1 MANPTPKS
9 KENSV
14 SCVYMPIR
22 ILPFVFPLLL
32 IVFLPF
38 FQDFYDTGRWVVMII
53 ATLFLSLIYG
63 IRVIQTK
70 KIHLAISPV
79 SIGFGALTI
88 AAMVSLL
95 TASTNKI
102 EALVHPLGA
111 VTYACLFFISLLL
124 PHMLTKEQ
132 KNHMQWTIISIT
144 GLVGLICI
152 YQQFAITSML
162 FPQATYLK
170 SNLWNPT
177 GTPVSALYLF
187 TLVLPLVIQKI
198 RISFLAHK
206 EKLAA
211 AGIVSAIFI
220 IAGFGITLWRFI
232 PMISTVLMPIPIG
245 WTTLL
250 EALKSGKTALVGV
263 GAENFLSAYAI
274 GRPISINQTALWNT
288 GFSTSATLLLHTATT
303 LGLAGLTAFVVFL
316 ITWLSR
322 LPKTV
327 ELKIIWI
334 VAAVFIILF
343 PPSIPL
349 LILMALFS
357 VTEEQPKETHQS
369 IPKTVAIGIVV
380 CLLIIVTAL
389 SVQLFHF
396 VKGEMLYATASRAV
410 ETENNLTK
418 AYTNYIL
425 AIKQNQYMTRYHV
438 SLSQLSLVMG
448 GSILATAPKNETTG
462 VVTLLDEDK
471 SLVTSLFSL
480 AVSEAKLATTLA
492 PSSYVTW
499 TNLATVYQSLIG
511 VANDAN
517 TWTIAAYQKAI
528 SLNPISPNL
537 RIDFGGIY
545 MNAKDYDQAIS
556 QFMAAITL
564 KPNYANAYYNLANAY
579 SMKGETGLA
588 LDALQKTQGLL
599 PVNGTEYTKVADE
612 MKALKTNTPAS
623 NAASQQPT
631 PTPVLQK
638 PAVPTPI
645 PLIP

>member
-1 MANPTPKS
+1 M
-9 KENSV
+9 V
-14 SCVYMPIR
+14 
-22 ILPFVFPLLL
+22 
-32 IVFLPF
+32 
-38 FQDFYDTGRWVVMII
+38 
-53 ATLFLSLIYG
+53 
-63 IRVIQTK
+63 QTK
-70 KIHLAISPV
+70 RIHLSISPV
-79 SIGFGALTI
+79 SIGFGMLTI
-88 AAMVSLL
+88 AALLSLL

-102 EALVHPLGA
+102 EALVHPLG
-111 VTYACLFFISLLL
+111 VITYACLFFISLLL
-124 PHMLTKEQ
+124 PFMLTKEQ
-132 KNHMQWTIISIT
+132 KNHMQWAIIGIT
-144 GLVGLICI
+144 GLVGLTTI

-177 GTPVSALYLF
+177 GTPISALYLF
-187 TLVLPLVIQKI
+187 SLVLPLVIQKI
-198 RISFLAHK
+198 RFSFLHHK

-211 AGIVSAIFI
+211 AGIVSAVFI
-220 IAGFGITLWRFI
+220 TIGFGITLWRFI
-232 PMISTVLMPIPIG
+232 PLIPTVLMPIPVG

-250 EALKSGKTALVGV
+250 EAFKSGKTALVGI
-263 GAENFLSAYAI
+263 GAENFLSAYAT
-274 GRPISINQTALWNT
+274 GRPVNINQTPLWNT
-288 GFSTSATLLLHTATT
+288 GFSTSATLMLHTATT
-303 LGLAGLTAFVVFL
+303 LGLAGLTALVVFL

-322 LPKTV
+322 LPKTI
-327 ELKIIWI
+327 ELKLIWI
-334 VAAVFIILF
+334 MAALCIVFL

-349 LILMALFS
+349 LLLMTLFY
-357 VTEEQPKETHQS
+357 VTEEQIKEREQPIH
-369 IPKTVAIGIVV
+369 KGAAIGIIV
-380 CLLIIVTAL
+380 CLLIIITAL

-396 VKGEMLYATASRAV
+396 VKGELFYAAASRAV

-418 AYTNYIL
+418 SYTNHIL

-438 SLSQLSLVMG
+438 SLSQLALVMG
-448 GSILATAPKNETTG
+448 GSILATAPKNEITG
-462 VVTLLDEDK
+462 EVTLLDEDK

-492 PSSYVTW
+492 PSNYVVW

-511 VANDAN
+511 VAGDAQ

-556 QFMAAITL
+556 QFMAGVTL

-579 SMKGETGLA
+579 NMKGETTLA

-599 PVNGTEYTKVADE
+599 PVNGTEYTKVAE
-612 MKALKTNTPAS
+612 EIKALQTNTLT
-623 NAASQQPT
+623 PT
-631 PTPVLQK
+631 PTPVTPK
-638 PAVPTPI
+638 SNMPTPI

>member
-1 MANPTPKS
+1 M
-9 KENSV
+9 
-14 SCVYMPIR
+14 MFR
-22 ILPFVFPLLL
+22 ILPFIFPLLL
-32 IVFLPF
+32 VVFVPF

-53 ATLFLSLIYG
+53 ATLFLCVIYG

-70 KIHLAISPV
+70 QIHITLSPV
-79 SIGFGALTI
+79 ALGFGALTV
-88 AAMVSLL
+88 AAIISILI
-95 TASTNKI
+95 ASTNKV

-111 VTYACLFFISLLL
+111 ATYACLFFISLLL
-124 PHMLTKEQ
+124 PHLITKEQ
-132 KNHMQWTIISIT
+132 KNYMQWIIISIT
-144 GLVGLICI
+144 GLVGLISL

-177 GTPVSALYLF
+177 GTPVSALFLF
-187 TLVLPLVIQKI
+187 TLVLPLTIQKI
-198 RISFLAHK
+198 RFSFLAHK

-211 AGIVSAIFI
+211 AGIVSAVFI
-220 IAGFGITLWRFI
+220 IAGFSVTLWRFI
-232 PMISTVLMPIPIG
+232 PMISTVLMPIPVG

-263 GAENFLSAYAI
+263 GAENFLSAYAT
-274 GRPISINQTALWNT
+274 GRPVSINQTALWNT
-288 GFSTSATLLLHTATT
+288 GFSTSATLMLHTATT
-303 LGLAGLTAFVVFL
+303 LGLAGLTALVVFL
-316 ITWLSR
+316 IAWLSG
-322 LPKTV
+322 LPKTM

-334 VAAVFIILF
+334 TAAVFIILF

-349 LILMALFS
+349 LILMALLG
-357 VTEEQPKETHQS
+357 VTEGQSKDTHQPMHKS
-369 IPKTVAIGIVV
+369 AAIALFV
-380 CLLIIVTAL
+380 CLLIIVTAI
-389 SVQLFHF
+389 SVPLFHF
-396 VKGEMLYATASRAV
+396 IKGELYYASASRAV
-410 ETENNLTK
+410 EIENNLTK
-418 AYTNYIL
+418 SYTNHIL

-438 SLSQLSLVMG
+438 SLSQLALIMG
-448 GSILATAPKNETTG
+448 GSILASAPKNETTG
-462 VVTLLDEDK
+462 EVTLLDDDK

-480 AVSEAKLATTLA
+480 AVNEAKLATALA
-492 PSSYVTW
+492 PSSYVVW

-511 VANDAN
+511 VANDAG

-528 SLNPISPNL
+528 TLNPISPNL
-537 RIDFGGIY
+537 HIDFGGIY
-545 MNAKDYDQAIS
+545 MQAKDYDQAIS
-556 QFMAAITL
+556 QFIAAITL

-579 SMKGETGLA
+579 SIKGETALA

-599 PVNGTEYTKVADE
+599 PANGTEYTKVAE
-612 MKALKTNTPAS
+612 EIKTLQTNAPAS

>member
-1 MANPTPKS
+1 MANPTTKC

-14 SCVYMPIR
+14 SCIYMLIR

-38 FQDFYDTGRWVVMII
+38 FQDFYDTGRWIMMSITTCVLCI
-53 ATLFLSLIYG
+53 LYG
-63 IRVIQTK
+63 IRMVQTK
-70 KIHLAISPV
+70 RIHLSISPV
-79 SIGFGALTI
+79 SIGFGMLTI
-88 AAMVSLL
+88 AALLSLL

-102 EALVHPLGA
+102 EALVHPLG
-111 VTYACLFFISLLL
+111 VITYACLFFISLLL
-124 PHMLTKEQ
+124 PFMLTKEQ
-132 KNHMQWTIISIT
+132 KNHMQWAIIGIT
-144 GLVGLICI
+144 GLVGLTTI

-177 GTPVSALYLF
+177 GTPISALYLF
-187 TLVLPLVIQKI
+187 SLVLPLVIQKI
-198 RISFLAHK
+198 RFSFLHHK

-211 AGIVSAIFI
+211 AGIVSAVFI
-220 IAGFGITLWRFI
+220 TIGFGITLWRFI
-232 PMISTVLMPIPIG
+232 PLIPTVLMPIPVG

-250 EALKSGKTALVGV
+250 EAFKSGKTALVGI
-263 GAENFLSAYAI
+263 GAENFLSAYAT
-274 GRPISINQTALWNT
+274 GRPVNINQTPLWNT
-288 GFSTSATLLLHTATT
+288 GFSTSATLMLHTATT
-303 LGLAGLTAFVVFL
+303 LGLAGLTALVVFL

-322 LPKTV
+322 LPKTI
-327 ELKIIWI
+327 ELKLIWI
-334 VAAVFIILF
+334 MAALCIVFL

-349 LILMALFS
+349 LLLMTLFY
-357 VTEEQPKETHQS
+357 VTEEQIKEREQPIH
-369 IPKTVAIGIVV
+369 KGAAIGIIV
-380 CLLIIVTAL
+380 CLLIIITAL

-396 VKGEMLYATASRAV
+396 VKGELFYAAASRAV

-418 AYTNYIL
+418 SYTNHIL

-438 SLSQLSLVMG
+438 SLSQLALVMG
-448 GSILATAPKNETTG
+448 GSILATAPKNEITG
-462 VVTLLDEDK
+462 EVTLLDEDK

-492 PSSYVTW
+492 PSNYVVW

-511 VANDAN
+511 VAGDAQ

-556 QFMAAITL
+556 QFMAGVTL

-579 SMKGETGLA
+579 NMKGETTLA

-599 PVNGTEYTKVADE
+599 PVNGTEYTKVAE
-612 MKALKTNTPAS
+612 EIKALQTNTLT
-623 NAASQQPT
+623 PT
-631 PTPVLQK
+631 PTPVTPK
-638 PAVPTPI
+638 SNMPTPI

>member
-1 MANPTPKS
+1 MLFR
-9 KENSV
+9 V
-14 SCVYMPIR
+14 
-22 ILPFVFPLLL
+22 LPFVFPMLL

-53 ATLFLSLIYG
+53 ATLSLCIIYG
-63 IRVIQTK
+63 IHVIQTK
-70 KIHLAISPV
+70 KIHLTISPV
-79 SIGFGALTI
+79 SLGFGALTV
-88 AAMVSLL
+88 AAMLSLL

-102 EALVHPLGA
+102 EALVHPLGV

-124 PHMLTKEQ
+124 PHLITKEQ
-132 KNHMQWTIISIT
+132 KNHMQWAIISVT
-144 GLVGLICI
+144 GLVGLVCM

-187 TLVLPLVIQKI
+187 ILVLPLVIQKI
-198 RISFLAHK
+198 RFSFLTHK

-232 PMISTVLMPIPIG
+232 PMMQTVLMPISVG

-263 GAENFLSAYAI
+263 GAENFLSAYAT
-274 GRPISINQTALWNT
+274 GRPVSINQTALWNT
-288 GFSTSATLLLHTATT
+288 GFSTSATLMLHTATT
-303 LGLAGLTAFVVFL
+303 LGLAGCTALVVFL

-334 VAAVFIILF
+334 AAVVFIILF

-349 LILMALFS
+349 LILMALLS
-357 VTEEQPKETHQS
+357 TTEERPKDAQQPVRKS
-369 IPKTVAIGIVV
+369 VAIGMFL
-380 CLLIIVTAL
+380 CLLIIITVI
-389 SVQLFHF
+389 SIQLFHF
-396 VKGEMLYATASRAV
+396 VKGEMLYASAGRAV

-418 AYTNYIL
+418 SYTNHIL

-438 SLSQLSLVMG
+438 SLSQLALVMG

-462 VVTLLDEDK
+462 EVTLLDEDK

-492 PSSYVTW
+492 PSSYVAW

-511 VANDAN
+511 VANDAH

-545 MNAKDYDQAIS
+545 MQAKDYDQAIS
-556 QFMAAITL
+556 QFMAGVTL

-579 SMKGETGLA
+579 AMKGETALA
-588 LDALQKTQGLL
+588 LDALQKTQTLL
-599 PVNGTEYTKVADE
+599 PANGTEYTKVADE
-612 MKALKTNTPAS
+612 IKTLQANTPAS
-623 NAASQQPT
+623 ASASNAANANAASQLPT
-631 PTPVLQK
+631 PTPVTPK
-638 PAVPTPI
+638 SNMPTPI

>member
-1 MANPTPKS
+1 ML
-9 KENSV
+9 
-14 SCVYMPIR
+14 IR

-38 FQDFYDTGRWVVMII
+38 FQDFYDTGRWIMMSITTCVLCI
-53 ATLFLSLIYG
+53 LYG
-63 IRVIQTK
+63 IRMVQTK
-70 KIHLAISPV
+70 RIHLSISPV
-79 SIGFGALTI
+79 SIGFGMLTI
-88 AAMVSLL
+88 AALLSLL

-102 EALVHPLGA
+102 EALVHPLG
-111 VTYACLFFISLLL
+111 VITYACLFFISLLL
-124 PHMLTKEQ
+124 PFMLTKEQ
-132 KNHMQWTIISIT
+132 KNHMQWAIIGIT
-144 GLVGLICI
+144 GLVGLTTI

-177 GTPVSALYLF
+177 GTPISALYLF
-187 TLVLPLVIQKI
+187 SLVLPLVIQKI
-198 RISFLAHK
+198 RFSFLHHK

-211 AGIVSAIFI
+211 AGIVSAVFI
-220 IAGFGITLWRFI
+220 TIGFGITLWRFI
-232 PMISTVLMPIPIG
+232 PLIPTVLMPIPVG

-250 EALKSGKTALVGV
+250 EAFKSGKTALVGI
-263 GAENFLSAYAI
+263 GAENFLSAYAT
-274 GRPISINQTALWNT
+274 GRPVNINQTPLWNT
-288 GFSTSATLLLHTATT
+288 GFSTSATLMLHTATT
-303 LGLAGLTAFVVFL
+303 LGLAGLTALVVFL

-322 LPKTV
+322 LPKTI
-327 ELKIIWI
+327 ELKLIWI
-334 VAAVFIILF
+334 MAALCIVFL

-349 LILMALFS
+349 LLLMTLFY
-357 VTEEQPKETHQS
+357 VTEEQIKEREQPIH
-369 IPKTVAIGIVV
+369 KGAAIGIIV
-380 CLLIIVTAL
+380 CLLIIITAL

-396 VKGEMLYATASRAV
+396 VKGELFYAAASRAV

-418 AYTNYIL
+418 SYTNHIL

-438 SLSQLSLVMG
+438 SLSQLALVMG
-448 GSILATAPKNETTG
+448 GSILATAPKNEITG
-462 VVTLLDEDK
+462 EVTLLDEDK

-492 PSSYVTW
+492 PSNYVVW

-511 VANDAN
+511 VAGDAQ

-556 QFMAAITL
+556 QFMAGVTL

-579 SMKGETGLA
+579 NMKGETTLA

-599 PVNGTEYTKVADE
+599 PVNGTEYTKVAE
-612 MKALKTNTPAS
+612 EIKALQTNTLT
-623 NAASQQPT
+623 PT
-631 PTPVLQK
+631 PTPVTPK
-638 PAVPTPI
+638 SNMPTPI